1 MSTPTTRRFPRS
13 TVEAWPNKH
22 PYAIERYSNTE
33 TVLGWLLAGAIGI
46 GFGLALVA
54 WWSA

>member
-33 TVLGWLLAGAIGI
+33 NILGWLLAGAIGI